1 MVISSSRTNY
11 VNPGLQIAPAPW
23 SFPVPGLNNA
33 ISRMAISSKMTGG
46 RESGVFFVRRY
57 SRELKKFQHKQQ
69 NVGNDPSFYCT
80 TTFHLNWLG
89 LGSFGQNNG

>member
-11 VNPGLQIAPAPW
+11 VNTGLQIAPAPW

-46 RESGVFFVRRY
+46 RESGVFSY
-57 SRELKKFQHKQQ
+57 EGTRENLK
-69 NVGNDPSFYCT
+69 NSNI
-80 TTFHLNWLG
+80 
-89 LGSFGQNNG
+89 NNKTWETILVSIAPLLFI